1 MWFGMNGGRRPI
13 HGNKGTYVMTQRSTR
28 AVVFLAL
35 LTVLPAA
42 RGQGGGAPIPLN
54 EADGDRRLAVL
65 REGLAS
71 ADFWPAMHAAEGL
84 SADGRGA
91 EVLEALAP
99 RLAAETDPQR
109 RCGLARELV
118 RAGDLSQTRVLLDVL
133 ASDDPSGHAHACESL
148 YKVNQIGDGALLR
161 KAMEMTDGEASI
173 KTVMAA
179 AALMRWG
186 NPAAA
191 THVRASLNR
200 DDEAVAR
207 TAAWVLAKLGDSRDI
222 PALQAAAKRFG
233 ASPGRYYF
241 THALAALGDA
251 ESRAALIRN
260 LGDDQPTVRIQA
272 AEFAADADLSDQ
284 ESDSLVPML
293 LDPNLDAR
301 VRAAGALMELG
312 QPQTG
317 IEVDNDNE
325 GAFAIKVLVGDAGEF
340 AADVFPATEANPR
353 YSEGSVIVLRDGRLL
368 YATTEFS
375 GSSSDFAKAQIVAIE
390 SSDDGRIWSRR
401 RVLQENIGQTNVMSV
416 TLRRLRPDAMFDGPI
431 GFFYLVK
438 NSPTNLHVYLRI
450 SNNEGATFGEPIQV
464 TSPPGYHVLNNDR
477 VTVLS
482 TGRIVVPV
490 ATSANGAQN
499 DHYTSACLLSDDQ
512 GKTWRRSKTA
522 VDYGK
527 RGAMEPEV
535 IELKDGHLLMH
546 IRTQLGHI
554 AFSEST
560 DGGETWTEAKSWG
573 VAAPEAPST
582 LRRIPSTGDL
592 LLIWNNSVQEGEG
605 HGGLRTPLAA
615 AVSSDEGKTWSKPI
629 LLESNLQQTY
639 AYTSLIFHHGRALL
653 TYYVA
658 PPTWNPLSS
667 RFRSVPIG
675 RFYEK

>member
-1 MWFGMNGGRRPI
+1 MI
-13 HGNKGTYVMTQRSTR
+13 QQSAR

-35 LTVLPAA
+35 LTALPAA
-42 RGQGGGAPIPLN
+42 RGQGGGGPILLN
-54 EADGDRRLAVL
+54 EADRDRCLAIL
-65 REGLAS
+65 REGLNS
-71 ADFWPAMHAAEGL
+71 SDFWPAMHAAEGL
-84 SADGRGA
+84 SADGRGD
-91 EVLEALAP
+91 EVRAALAP
-99 RLAAETDPQR
+99 RLAAEADPQR

-118 RAGDLSQTRVLLDVL
+118 RAGDLSRTRVLLDVL
-133 ASDDPSGHAHACESL
+133 ASDDPHGHAHACESL

-161 KAMEMTDGEASI
+161 KAMERTNGGASI
-173 KTVMAA
+173 KSVMAA

-191 THVRASLNR
+191 SHVRASLNR

-222 PALQAAAKRFG
+222 PALQAAAKRFD
-233 ASPGRYYF
+233 ASPGRVYF

-251 ESRAALIRN
+251 ESRDALIRN
-260 LGDDQPTVRIQA
+260 LAADEPTVRTQA
-272 AEFAADADLSDQ
+272 AEFAPDAGLSDL
-284 ESDSLVPML
+284 EAKNALVPML

-301 VRAAGALMELG
+301 VRAASALLTLARPKA
-312 QPQTG
+312 QP
-317 IEVDNDNE
+317 
-325 GAFAIKVLVGDAGEF
+325 AGEF
-340 AADVFPATEANPR
+340 AVDVFPATEANPR

-368 YATTEFS
+368 YATTEFQ
-375 GSSSDFAKAQIVAIE
+375 GDSSDFAKARIIAVE
-390 SSDDGRIWSRR
+390 SADDGRTWGQP
-401 RVLQENIGQTNVMSV
+401 RVLQENVGQTNVMSV

-438 NSPTNLHVYLRI
+438 NSPTDLHAYLRI
-450 SNNEGATFGEPIQV
+450 SNDEGATFGEPIQV
-464 TSPPGYHVLNNDR
+464 TTPPGYHVLNNDR

-490 ATSANGAQN
+490 ASSANGARN
-499 DHYTSACLLSDDQ
+499 DHYTSSCFLSDDQ

-535 IELKDGHLLMH
+535 IELKDRRLLMH
-546 IRTQLGHI
+546 VRTQLGHI
-554 AFSEST
+554 AFSESA

-592 LLIWNNSVQEGEG
+592 LLIWNNAVQEGEG
-605 HGGLRTPLAA
+605 HGGPRTPLAA

-629 LLESNLQQTY
+629 VLESNLQQTY

-658 PPTWNPLSS
+658 PLTWNPLSS